1 MPGRWHHNPARWHRQ
16 SGLSCAPVHS
26 GLAADV
32 VDEDVQL
39 AHLSCHG
46 IPRRLI
52 VHTQS
57 QEQPADAACRT
68 GDKRGLAFQSAH
80 AAAIASKVS
89 QFKTGAGAMQTI
101 GVIGA
106 GLMGNGIAHVAAQ
119 AGYSVILSD
128 VAMERCE
135 AARATIAK
143 NMARQVGKGVLS
155 QEQADAALARISLTT
170 QAADFAAADLVIEAA
185 TENEAVKVQIFQ
197 GLATLLKPDA
207 LLASNTSSIS
217 ITRLAAA
224 TGRADRFCG
233 LHFFNPVPLMALVE
247 IIPGLAT
254 SAETTAAMQA
264 FAARLGKTAILA
276 GDAPAFIVNRVLCP
290 MLNEAIF
297 ALGDG
302 VGSVVDIDTGLK
314 LGANHPMGPLTLADF
329 VGLDT
334 LISIMKVMQ
343 DSTGDPKYRPAPL
356 LVKMVEAGWLG
367 RKSGRGFYDYTGAE
381 PVPTR

>member
-1 MPGRWHHNPARWHRQ
+1 
-16 SGLSCAPVHS
+16 
-26 GLAADV
+26 
-32 VDEDVQL
+32 
-39 AHLSCHG
+39 
-46 IPRRLI
+46 
-52 VHTQS
+52 
-57 QEQPADAACRT
+57 
-68 GDKRGLAFQSAH
+68 
-80 AAAIASKVS
+80 
-89 QFKTGAGAMQTI
+89 MQTI

-119 AGYSVILSD
+119 AGYDVILSD
-128 VAMERCE
+128 IAMDRCE

-143 NMARQVGKGVLS
+143 NMARQVSKGVLTKDD
-155 QEQADAALARISLTT
+155 ADAALARISLTT
-170 QAADFAAADLVIEAA
+170 DTGAFAAADLVIEAA
-185 TENEAVKVQIFQ
+185 TENEAIKGKIFA
-197 GLATLLKPDA
+197 GLCDILKPDA

-224 TGRADRFCG
+224 SGRADRFCG

-254 SAETTAAMQA
+254 SPATTAAMQG

-302 VGSVVDIDTGLK
+302 VGSVADIDAGLK
-314 LGANHPMGPLTLADF
+314 LGANHPMGPLALADF

-334 LISIMKVMQ
+334 LLSIMQVMQ
-343 DSTGDPKYRPAPL
+343 AGTGDPKYRPAPL
-356 LVKMVEAGWLG
+356 LVKHVEAGWLG
-367 RKSGRGFYDYTGAE
+367 RKSGRGFYDYRGPE
-381 PVPTR
+381 PVATR